1 MQSLS
6 RTDVMASTSEEHTTL
21 ISPRGSQYVVVER
34 PKEMLTNSQQQEVTL
49 QKSSQKQQSNSLPTS
64 LQESQIQLHV
74 SQQHFQQRST
84 QQVHQSQPQ
93 TPSQNHLENGEDDEE
108 DDDEDDNENKK
119 EPITSPQ
126 KPVNPERLKAFNV
139 SVLKISRFLNF
150 LNKLY
155 YILNV
160 QTS

>member
-6 RTDVMASTSEEHTTL
+6 RTDVIASSSEEHATL

-34 PKEMLTNSQQQEVTL
+34 PNEMLNNSKQQEVTL
-49 QKSSQKQQSNSLPTS
+49 QKSSQQQQSNSRPTS
-64 LQESQIQLHV
+64 LQESQIQPHV

-84 QQVHQSQPQ
+84 QQAHQSQPQ

-119 EPITSPQ
+119 ETITSPQ

-139 SVLKISRFLNF
+139 SFLKMQGF
-150 LNKLY
+150 
-155 YILNV
+155 
-160 QTS
+160 